1 MVSTRSASKSPTA
14 ASAAASPKSPAAKSP
29 VSKKRATSSDA
40 KEPTPKKSAKMD
52 TIESGK
58 PVTKEVTLQNQDE
71 KDVVFQETFKDQ
83 GVVIFMYPRANT
95 PGCTKQACGEL
106 VSLLQGQS
114 IDGD

>member
-14 ASAAASPKSPAAKSP
+14 SASAASPKSPAGAKSP
-29 VSKKRATSSDA
+29 ASKKRATSTDA

-52 TIESGK
+52 TIQTGK
-58 PVTKEVTLQNQDE
+58 PVTKEVTLKNQDE
-71 KDVVFQETFKDQ
+71 KDVVFQDTFKDQ

-106 VSLLQGQS
+106 HLGTVAVSN
-114 IDGD
+114 